1 MGAIARSRD
10 LIAAAVG
17 VLRADASLLLYPL
30 ASGIVILVLF
40 ALVVGGGMAMPPEQ
54 FLALV
59 EFSEGADT
67 SLRAYAAAIAGALV
81 FYTLIAF
88 VVTFFTTGLVAA
100 ALHRLEGQPI
110 RFADG
115 LAVARQRAGAI
126 LGYSILA
133 ATLGVL
139 LSMIRGRK
147 GGAIVADF
155 LASAGGM
162 AWGVTTF
169 LVVPVL
175 AATGLGPMDAVKE
188 SAKLL
193 KKTWGEQIAGNI
205 GIGAVFGVL
214 IFLVVVGAGGGVA
227 GAANAGF
234 SELIVPLVAVGA
246 LIVVSLLVVEAT
258 LMGIYRSAVYVYAR
272 TGRVPPPFEESL
284 VREAFGIRD

>member
-30 ASGIVILVLF
+30 ASGIVMLVLF
-40 ALVVGGGMAMPPEQ
+40 ALVVGGGAAMPPDQ
-54 FLALV
+54 LLAID
-59 EFSEGADT
+59 ERS
-67 SLRAYAAAIAGALV
+67 YAAAIALALV
-81 FYTLIAF
+81 FYTLVAF

-100 ALHRLEGQPI
+100 ALHRLDGQPI
-110 RFADG
+110 RFTEG
-115 LAVARQRAGAI
+115 LAVARRRAGAI

-139 LSMIRGRK
+139 LSMIRSRK
-147 GGAIVADF
+147 GGGIVADF
-155 LASAGGM
+155 LAGAGGM

-188 SAKLL
+188 SARLL

-205 GIGAVFGVL
+205 GLGAVFGVL

-234 SELIVPLVAVGA
+234 SELIVPLIAVGA
-246 LIVVSLLVVEAT
+246 LLVVSLLVVEAT

-284 VREAFGIRD
+284 MRESFGVRD